1 MKTKQKLAI
10 RKLSLS
16 LPGELKPLVKKRAAQ
31 LDLTVSQYIRR
42 LVNEEAKEAPLN
54 VVLTES

>member
-16 LPGELKPLVKKRAAQ
+16 LPGKLKPLVKARAAQ

-42 LVNEEAKEAPLN
+42 LVNDEINVEALN
-54 VVLTES
+54 ITES